1 MNRRAAVATACLA
14 AVAVLVDILLGT
26 SHVPGYSA
34 AIGLFGCIVIV
45 LASKWLGAVLIQRP
59 EDHWPDDVPADEQ
72 EDLRG

>member
-1 MNRRAAVATACLA
+1 MNRRAVVVTACLA
-14 AVAVLVDILLGT
+14 VLAVVVDLLVGS

-45 LASKWLGAVLIQRP
+45 LVSRWLGAVLIQRP

-72 EDLRG
+72 GDLRG